1 MKDLARCV
9 VLAMFLVAIASPAW
23 GQRARGNQR
32 GGSNIENVVYL
43 QGRVV
48 IEDGAEPPDLVVVER
63 VCMGQVFP
71 EGFSEPNGRFSVR
84 VGSNASGAME
94 DASTYGTD
102 SRGRASGDTIRV
114 GGITGDSE
122 RFSSMKNQGTVDLI
136 GCDLQIRLDG
146 FRTEAIPL
154 ARRNVFDNPDLG
166 TIVLKRIA
174 GLTGSTVSAT
184 SMTASK
190 AAVKAFDKGR
200 KELAKPGGD
209 PAKAAKE
216 FEKAVA
222 AHGQHAGAWTL
233 LGAARLR
240 MGDEAG
246 SLEAYRTAVEADPDY
261 MPPYPP
267 LVKHVVRSGDWQA
280 AAGYCAKYV
289 KLNPSAAEERFFLGL
304 SHLQLGQT
312 EESELALDQILAS
325 PEMTQ
330 AQPGALHLK
339 GVILGKRGQ
348 FELAAERFGQ
358 FLEIAADAP
367 QAVEVRKQLAEWK
380 TLGIL

>member
-222 AHGQHAGAWTL
+222 AHGQHAGRLDPARR
-233 LGAARLR
+233 GAPKNGRRSRIARGVQNGRRGGPGLH
-240 MGDEAG
+240 AAL
-246 SLEAYRTAVEADPDY
+246 S
-261 MPPYPP
+261 
-267 LVKHVVRSGDWQA
+267 
-280 AAGYCAKYV
+280 AAGQTCG
-289 KLNPSAAEERFFLGL
+289 SERR
-304 SHLQLGQT
+304 
-312 EESELALDQILAS
+312 LAS
-325 PEMTQ
+325 GSGLLREIRQ
-330 AQPGALHLK
+330 AQPVSRRRALLPRAFAPSTWSNR
-339 GVILGKRGQ
+339 GVGTGLGSDSSQ
-348 FELAAERFGQ
+348 
-358 FLEIAADAP
+358 P
-367 QAVEVRKQLAEWK
+367 
-380 TLGIL
+380 